1 MPPGFAH
8 GRGSRFGNP
17 DKGRFAKCAPLDRGR
32 CDNCEQPFIETIG
45 GSAGLVFIPSANI
58 EHHDAL
64 PPVQR
69 HIYYRLREQ
78 DVADDL
84 PKHHYFTRS
93 QLAIAAMI
101 GRVLRRG

>member
-1 MPPGFAH
+1 
-8 GRGSRFGNP
+8 
-17 DKGRFAKCAPLDRGR
+17 
-32 CDNCEQPFIETIG
+32 
-45 GSAGLVFIPSANI
+45 
-58 EHHDAL
+58 
-64 PPVQR
+64 VQR

-84 PKHHYFTRS
+84 PKHHYFARS

>member
-1 MPPGFAH
+1 M
-8 GRGSRFGNP
+8 
-17 DKGRFAKCAPLDRGR
+17 
-32 CDNCEQPFIETIG
+32 
-45 GSAGLVFIPSANI
+45 VFIPSANF
-58 EHHDAL
+58 EHQDGL

-78 DVADDL
+78 DVADHL
-84 PKHHYFTRS
+84 PKHHYFARS